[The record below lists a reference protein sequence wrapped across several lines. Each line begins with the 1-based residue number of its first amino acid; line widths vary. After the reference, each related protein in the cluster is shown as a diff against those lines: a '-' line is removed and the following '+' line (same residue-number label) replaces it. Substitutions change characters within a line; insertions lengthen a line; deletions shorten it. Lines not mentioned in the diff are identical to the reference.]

1 MRRYLLAAAVAV
13 AAIVVA
19 DNAASGMRIAMR
31 LPAQRAISAEVVVVG
46 KVTAIEKETID
57 AQLFAG
63 AKDKVAHKVAVVKIQ
78 TNLAGADNMTHIKIG
93 FIPEPPAPPV
103 QPINPV
109 PVRPG
114 GPAVVPIRP
123 RPGLQTPVLKE
134 GQEMLF
140 FLVKHP
146 SANFYVM
153 ARMSPPID
161 VATDAGKKD
170 LESVKKVTEL
180 LADSMKGLKSDKAD
194 VRAETAAALV
204 LKYRTFPEFG
214 GEVDQVAIGA
224 EESKLILQ
232 ILADADWKGLRLTPG
247 LPSAQQAFFQLGLVD
262 GKDGWKTPMFP
273 RPQPGQPPVD
283 FVAVQKDTFV
293 KWLAGPGKDYQ
304 IKKIVPKAAK

>member
-1 MRRYLLAAAVAV
+1 MRRYLLAASVAL

-19 DNAASGMRIAMR
+19 DNAASGMKIAMR
-31 LPAQRAISAEVVVVG
+31 PPAQRAISAEVVIVG
-46 KVTAIEKETID
+46 KVTAIEKETVD
-57 AQLFAG
+57 AIQYAN
-63 AKDKVAHKVAVVKIQ
+63 AKDKIAFKVAVVKIQ

-93 FIPEPPAPPV
+93 FVPPPPPAPSV
-103 QPINPV
+103 QPV
-109 PVRPG
+109 PIQPG

-123 RPGLQTPVLKE
+123 RPGLQSPVLKE

-161 VATDAGKKD
+161 VTTDAGKKD

-180 LADSMKGLKSDKAD
+180 LADPMKGLKSDKAD
-194 VRAETAAALV
+194 VRTDTAAALV
-204 LKYRTFPEFG
+204 MKYRSFPEFG

-232 ILADADWKGLRLTPG
+232 ILADADWKALRPTPG
-247 LPSAQQAFFQLGLVD
+247 FPSAQQAFYQLGLTD
-262 GKDGWKTPMFP
+262 KDGWNPPMFP

-283 FVAVQKDTFV
+283 FVAIQKDTFV
-293 KWLAGPGKDYQ
+293 KWFAGPGKDYR